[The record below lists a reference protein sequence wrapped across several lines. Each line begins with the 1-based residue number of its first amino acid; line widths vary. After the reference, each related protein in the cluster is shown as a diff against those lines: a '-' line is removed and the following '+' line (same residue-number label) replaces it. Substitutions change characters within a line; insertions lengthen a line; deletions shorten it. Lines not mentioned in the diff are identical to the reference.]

1 MEGVEEPDGLTGDIL
16 VIGFGRFG
24 QIASQ
29 PLHRQGPQDFAH
41 RHRHRDDP
49 RRGAVRR

>member
-1 MEGVEEPDGLTGDIL
+1 MEGVEEPDGLTGDVL

-29 PLHRQGPQDFAH
+29 PLIAKGHRS
-41 RHRHRDDP
+41 RSSTTTP
-49 RRGAVRR
+49 R